1 MLSLNMIKHRINDL
15 EHTLV
20 PQDINYTLPHR
31 GRIDSLYWVIQGNQI
46 KSEKEIRNKIQRHKE
61 ELLCLNSDLSKG
73 SILYYNEKVARI
85 AELEKLLEDLTSV
98 ESTSFYN

>member
-61 ELLCLNSDLSKG
+61 ELLCLNSDISKG
-73 SILYYNEKVARI
+73 SILYYNEKIARI
-85 AELEKLLEDLTSV
+85 KELEDLLET
-98 ESTSFYN
+98 